1 MKEDFS
7 EFSNHSIIELSVDHT
22 ESCRL
27 MMSFIEDVLHTPR
40 SKQRLRLQFN
50 EEKDGGTGTLSY
62 KFDNQV
68 REVGRFLSPK
78 YGVLPTVI
86 IIKNYVKE
94 RFKDY
99 LVANKVEWNELI
111 I

>member
-7 EFSNHSIIELSVDHT
+7 EFSNHSIIELSLDQT
-22 ESCRL
+22 ESCKL
-27 MMSFIEDVLHTPR
+27 MISFVEDVLHTPKT
-40 SKQRLRLQFN
+40 KQRLRLHEN
-50 EEKDGGTGTLSY
+50 EEKDGGTGILSY
-62 KFDNQV
+62 KFDNQI
-68 REVGRFLSPK
+68 REVGRFLAPK
-78 YGVLPTVI
+78 YGVLPTAI

-99 LVANKVEWNELI
+99 LVANNIEWHELI